1 MTFLQDYGF
10 FTFFVNNLLWR
21 FANQS
26 NSLNKS
32 SLLEIGILI
41 WIFITIY
48 KQLPVDFVDTT
59 WLFIDIVLYSKG
71 KIPKKMK
78 WNENHKTT
86 YSHIHKITTLQSYN
100 LEV

>member
-10 FTFFVNNLLWR
+10 FTFFVINLLGR

-32 SLLEIGILI
+32 SLLETGTL
-41 WIFITIY
+41 
-48 KQLPVDFVDTT
+48 L
-59 WLFIDIVLYSKG
+59 WLFIVHHYLQTTASGLCGDNLAFYRYSIVYSKG
-71 KIPKKMK
+71 KIP
-78 WNENHKTT
+78 
-86 YSHIHKITTLQSYN
+86 KITTLQSYN

>member
-1 MTFLQDYGF
+1 MTFLLDYGF
-10 FTFFVNNLLWR
+10 FTFFVINLLGR

-32 SLLEIGILI
+32 SLLETGTLV

-78 WNENHKTT
+78 
-86 YSHIHKITTLQSYN
+86 
-100 LEV
+100 

>member
-1 MTFLQDYGF
+1 MTFLHDYGF
-10 FTFFVNNLLWR
+10 FTFFVINLLGR

-32 SLLEIGILI
+32 SLLKTGTLVLL
-41 WIFITIY
+41 FITIY
-48 KQLPVDFVDTT
+48 KQLPVDFVETT

-71 KIPKKMK
+71 KIPKNYRS
-78 WNENHKTT
+78 NENHKTT